1 VYLLIDEC
9 CGKALISA
17 AEALGHTAQRT
28 REVPGLGP
36 GAEDEAIFAYAR
48 ASGAVFVT
56 INRADFID
64 LAAYGPD
71 HPGVIVLPSVLG
83 RDLARLFRAVLPLAD
98 EIMARQRSTFVE
110 ITENG
115 RITSFELPAR

>member
-1 VYLLIDEC
+1 
-9 CGKALISA
+9 
-17 AEALGHTAQRT
+17 
-28 REVPGLGP
+28 
-36 GAEDEAIFAYAR
+36 
-48 ASGAVFVT
+48 VT

-64 LAAYGPD
+64 LAAYGQD

-83 RDLARLFRAVLPLAD
+83 RDLARLFRAVLPIAD